1 MIKFEN
7 ISKSYASEILF
18 SNVNISIKRGMRAGL
33 VGKNGSGKT
42 TLLKL
47 MLGDE
52 NPDTG
57 KIFKE
62 QSLTIGYLP
71 QDIVIGTDKSILEE
85 VLDAFP
91 KAQELEKK
99 ITLLSNSI
107 AHQPDN
113 KELIHLLGEA
123 QGQFDAIGG
132 WGIEKNAKKIL
143 SGLGFSEKE
152 FSKAMETFSGG
163 WRMRVALASIL
174 IQNPDVL
181 FLDEPTNHLDLEATI
196 WLENFLNEWKGGL
209 IVISHDRIFLDNAI
223 NYIIDIDLKQVTL
236 FLGTYSEFVK
246 NKKIILEQH
255 RNAYKNQQKVIKQ
268 TERFIERFRYKNTKA
283 VQVQSRIK
291 NLEKMDKIEMPIED
305 RSSITLNIPQP
316 DRSPQK
322 LVTSINVSK
331 NYGDLIVFKDLNFI
345 VERNQKVA
353 LVGKNGAGK
362 STILKMLAG
371 VESVT
376 NGSIDYGPGVN
387 VGYYAQHQLEILNE
401 NDTVFDSVNKINN
414 VFSENEIRSY
424 LGGFLFSGKAIEKHV
439 KILSGGEKARLA
451 LARMLIEPS
460 NILLLDEPTNHLDM
474 LSRSIIEKALL
485 EFNGCIVCISHDR
498 HFLNKVTNITYEVG
512 VLDGVKIYNGNYA
525 YYNWKKKREKE
536 EVNTKVLVVDGKA
549 RKTYENRKKSRN
561 KIARIN
567 KRFRMIENEL
577 EQLESI
583 LSDVKNIS
591 NAVLLQDTVDKIN
604 VLENEYMDLIEEKE
618 KINL

>member
-291 NLEKMDKIEMPIED
+291 SLEKMDKIEMPIED

>member
-152 FSKAMETFSGG
+152 FSKSMETFSGG

-291 NLEKMDKIEMPIED
+291 SLEKMDKIEMPIED

-371 VESVT
+371 VENVT